1 MNPLLKAA
9 GKLVQLLILLY
20 LVVLFYDKYLLLTS
34 EYVGPSLY
42 EYVSTDIISFMLG
55 VLSIFVFIDFVHIV
69 KNEVE

>member
-1 MNPLLKAA
+1 MNPSLKAA

-20 LVVLFYDKYLLLTS
+20 FVVLFYGERLRMAHDN
-34 EYVGPSLY
+34 P
-42 EYVSTDIISFMLG
+42 STDIISFMLG